1 MGEVRYLRELGV
13 FDNLAL
19 LRMWTANAARAVF
32 PGRRI
37 GALREG
43 YEASFLV
50 LEENPL
56 ENFDAVSRIRL
67 RFKDGRLLLPPA
79 QRGL

>member
-1 MGEVRYLRELGV
+1 
-13 FDNLAL
+13 
-19 LRMWTANAARAVF
+19 MWTTNGARAVF

-50 LEENPL
+50 LEGNPL
-56 ENFDAVSRIRL
+56 ANFDAVTRIRL
-67 RFKDGRLLLPPA
+67 RFKDGRPLRL
-79 QRGL
+79 GL